1 METPTKTYYVSVHHQ
16 LIQDI
21 PDDSTE
27 FTVFMNNEELA
38 QLRNQMSELAK
49 DDEYSFR
56 RAFVPYKSADH
67 DDATQQFDDKILEV
81 YKAIYRYGDPL
92 TKQTITEMNILPKL
106 KNSNYHDKGY
116 EQSPFNK

>member
-1 METPTKTYYVSVHHQ
+1 METSTKTYYVSVHHQ

-21 PDDSTE
+21 PNDSTE
-27 FTVFMNNEELA
+27 FTVLMNNEELA
-38 QLRNQMSELAK
+38 LLRNQMSELAK

-67 DDATQQFDDKILEV
+67 DEATQQFDDKILEV
-81 YKAIYRYGDPL
+81 YKAIYRYGDPV

-106 KNSNYHDKGY
+106 KNTNYHDKGY

>member
-1 METPTKTYYVSVHHQ
+1 METSTKTYYVSVHHQ

-27 FTVFMNNEELA
+27 FTVIMSNEELA

-81 YKAIYRYGDPL
+81 YKAIYRYGDPV
-92 TKQTITEMNILPKL
+92 TKQTITDMNILPKL
-106 KNSNYHDKGY
+106 KNTNYHDKGY